1 MKKSEI
7 GFLAFAAVIAVLA
20 VPFAGSRAV
29 AQTRNLTG
37 TVVDKQGNPVIG
49 AAVVVEGTTKG
60 TSTGVDGS
68 FSLDGVKE
76 NASLTV
82 SFIGYKTLTTPPL
95 GAKTSITITLEEDTQ
110 LLDDVVVIGY
120 GVQRKSD
127 VTGSITSIKE
137 DVFQS
142 RSVENAQQALQGK
155 APGVQVLSSSA
166 APGSSPSIRIR
177 GFSSNNSGASEPLYV
192 VDGLKVSDISYL
204 DPSSIESMEILK
216 DGASAAIYGVEAGN
230 GVILIT
236 TKKGKK
242 GEGRIFYDFT
252 YGITSLARKAD
263 LMNAEQYVAYQTA
276 AGNSQVLTPW
286 DGKTD
291 TDWFDVLYGDN
302 GSFQRHTAGIETAND
317 NGSVYASLSY
327 MDNDGMYY
335 GDKDWMKRITFQL
348 NGDYKIKKWLTFTT
362 NNTIESS
369 RYQKQTD
376 GVGTGNQAINPYG
389 MDPLLPAFYDKDNLP
404 AYMTELI
411 AQQGDDLFMKNGN
424 GDYVAVP
431 FAAKDATSPLT
442 HYYSNTGNH
451 KDFALRGTSSLIL
464 TPVKGLTV
472 TSRVGYRLE
481 STNYSFYGEPTYMA
495 VSSRTNLQL
504 EGKTTMNR
512 FYMWENFANYNRTF
526 GKHAISA
533 MVGMAYQ
540 YEWSNYTSGSTNGLT
555 NDADNFHHLDYASA
569 DATKGVGGKVG
580 ESSSISYFG
589 RIGYTFDDRYNIM
602 VNFRADAFDR
612 SKLDK
617 KARWGYFPSV
627 SAGWTISNEPF
638 MRDIDPKSLS
648 FLKLR
653 ASYGINGNIRTLS
666 GFPYLSSMNVGE
678 YYPMNGQLI
687 TTIYPSDVLANKD
700 LKWETARQVDVGVDA
715 RFLNN
720 RLTFGMDFYNKNT
733 VDQLVI
739 LTPPLS
745 TGTTSMAKNV
755 GKVNN
760 HGFEFELG
768 WQDQAGEFSY
778 GVNANLATINSEVKK
793 LEGPRILDGIV
804 AFDKGQPMWSYY
816 GWKYLGVD
824 KEDGSAI
831 YYDKDDN
838 GTIDDKDKVYLGSAI
853 PDFTYGITLNAAY
866 KGFDLTVFGSGS
878 YGGELM
884 LSAARNTPAANK
896 PSVLW
901 TESWDVM
908 GAKAKYPH
916 PDPIGDKYA
925 GDSSMWLKSGS
936 YFKIKQ
942 IQLGY
947 TLPSSITKK
956 IAISRLRVYVSLD
969 NFFCI
974 SSYWGMDPE
983 AVSATSAIGMDY
995 GDYPTPKTL
1004 TFGANLS
1011 F

>member
-1 MKKSEI
+1 MKKSLLK
-7 GFLAFAAVIAVLA
+7 LAFAAVIAVLA

-120 GVQRKSD
+120 GVQRKID

-831 YYDKDDN
+831 YYDKDEN

>member
-1 MKKSEI
+1 MKKSLLK
-7 GFLAFAAVIAVLA
+7 LAFAAVIAVLA

-831 YYDKDDN
+831 YYDKDEN

>member
-1 MKKSEI
+1 MKKSLLK
-7 GFLAFAAVIAVLA
+7 LAFAAVIAVLA

-142 RSVENAQQALQGK
+142 RSVENAQQALPGK

-589 RIGYTFDDRYNIM
+589 RVGYTFDDRYNIM

-831 YYDKDDN
+831 YYDKDEN

>member
-1 MKKSEI
+1 M
-7 GFLAFAAVIAVLA
+7 
-20 VPFAGSRAV
+20 
-29 AQTRNLTG
+29 
-37 TVVDKQGNPVIG
+37 
-49 AAVVVEGTTKG
+49 
-60 TSTGVDGS
+60 
-68 FSLDGVKE
+68 
-76 NASLTV
+76 
-82 SFIGYKTLTTPPL
+82 
-95 GAKTSITITLEEDTQ
+95 
-110 LLDDVVVIGY
+110 VVIGY

>member
-1 MKKSEI
+1 M
-7 GFLAFAAVIAVLA
+7 
-20 VPFAGSRAV
+20 
-29 AQTRNLTG
+29 
-37 TVVDKQGNPVIG
+37 
-49 AAVVVEGTTKG
+49 
-60 TSTGVDGS
+60 
-68 FSLDGVKE
+68 
-76 NASLTV
+76 
-82 SFIGYKTLTTPPL
+82 
-95 GAKTSITITLEEDTQ
+95 
-110 LLDDVVVIGY
+110 VVIGY

-956 IAISRLRVYVSLD
+956 IVISRLRVYVSLD

>member
-1 MKKSEI
+1 MKKSLLK
-7 GFLAFAAVIAVLA
+7 LAFAAVIAVLA

-110 LLDDVVVIGY
+110 LLDDGVVIGY

-589 RIGYTFDDRYNIM
+589 RVGYTFDDRYNIM

-831 YYDKDDN
+831 YYDKDEN

>member
-1 MKKSEI
+1 M
-7 GFLAFAAVIAVLA
+7 
-20 VPFAGSRAV
+20 
-29 AQTRNLTG
+29 
-37 TVVDKQGNPVIG
+37 
-49 AAVVVEGTTKG
+49 
-60 TSTGVDGS
+60 
-68 FSLDGVKE
+68 
-76 NASLTV
+76 
-82 SFIGYKTLTTPPL
+82 
-95 GAKTSITITLEEDTQ
+95 
-110 LLDDVVVIGY
+110 VVIGY

-540 YEWSNYTSGSTNGLT
+540 YEWNNYTSGSTNGLT

-831 YYDKDDN
+831 YYDKDEN

>member
-1 MKKSEI
+1 MKKS
-7 GFLAFAAVIAVLA
+7 LLKWAFAAVRAVLA

-95 GAKTSITITLEEDTQ
+95 GAKPSITITLEEDTQ

-617 KARWGYFPSV
+617 KARRGYFPSV

-831 YYDKDDN
+831 YYDKDEN

>member
-1 MKKSEI
+1 MKKSLLK
-7 GFLAFAAVIAVLA
+7 LAFAAVIAVLA

-82 SFIGYKTLTTPPL
+82 SFIGYKTLTTPPP

-831 YYDKDDN
+831 YYDKDEN

>member
-1 MKKSEI
+1 MKKSLLK
-7 GFLAFAAVIAVLA
+7 LAFAAVIAVLA

-778 GVNANLATINSEVKK
+778 GVNANLATINSEGKK

-831 YYDKDDN
+831 YYDKDEN

>member
-1 MKKSEI
+1 MKKSLLK
-7 GFLAFAAVIAVLA
+7 LAFAAVIAVLA

-838 GTIDDKDKVYLGSAI
+838 GTIDDKDRVYLGSAI

>member
-1 MKKSEI
+1 MKKSLLK
-7 GFLAFAAVIAVLA
+7 LAFAAVIAVLA

-317 NGSVYASLSY
+317 TGSVYASLSY

-617 KARWGYFPSV
+617 KARRGYFPSV

>member
-1 MKKSEI
+1 MKKSLLK
-7 GFLAFAAVIAVLA
+7 LAFAAVIAVLA

-60 TSTGVDGS
+60 PSTGVDGS

-878 YGGELM
+878 YGGVLM

>member
-1 MKKSEI
+1 MKKSLLK
-7 GFLAFAAVIAVLA
+7 LAFAAVIAVLA

-916 PDPIGDKYA
+916 PDPIGDTA
-925 GDSSMWLKSGS
+925 SRNSSMWLKSGS

-947 TLPSSITKK
+947 TLPSSFTKK

-974 SSYWGMDPE
+974 TPYWGMDPE
-983 AVSATSAIGMDY
+983 AVSGTSGIGMDN

>member
-1 MKKSEI
+1 MKKSLLK
-7 GFLAFAAVIAVLA
+7 LAFAAVIAVLA

-127 VTGSITSIKE
+127 VTGSIATIKE

>member
-1 MKKSEI
+1 M
-7 GFLAFAAVIAVLA
+7 
-20 VPFAGSRAV
+20 
-29 AQTRNLTG
+29 
-37 TVVDKQGNPVIG
+37 
-49 AAVVVEGTTKG
+49 
-60 TSTGVDGS
+60 
-68 FSLDGVKE
+68 
-76 NASLTV
+76 
-82 SFIGYKTLTTPPL
+82 
-95 GAKTSITITLEEDTQ
+95 
-110 LLDDVVVIGY
+110 VVIGY

-348 NGDYKIKKWLTFTT
+348 NGDYKIKKWLTFMT

>member
-1 MKKSEI
+1 M
-7 GFLAFAAVIAVLA
+7 
-20 VPFAGSRAV
+20 
-29 AQTRNLTG
+29 
-37 TVVDKQGNPVIG
+37 
-49 AAVVVEGTTKG
+49 
-60 TSTGVDGS
+60 
-68 FSLDGVKE
+68 
-76 NASLTV
+76 
-82 SFIGYKTLTTPPL
+82 
-95 GAKTSITITLEEDTQ
+95 
-110 LLDDVVVIGY
+110 VVIGY

-760 HGFEFELG
+760 HGFEFELS

>member
-1 MKKSEI
+1 MKKSLLK
-7 GFLAFAAVIAVLA
+7 LAFAAVIAVLA

>member
-1 MKKSEI
+1 MKKSLLK
-7 GFLAFAAVIAVLA
+7 LAFAAVIAVLA

-291 TDWFDVLYGDN
+291 TDGFDVLYGDN

-555 NDADNFHHLDYASA
+555 NDAGNFHHLDYASA

-831 YYDKDDN
+831 YYDKDEN

>member
-1 MKKSEI
+1 MKKSLLK
-7 GFLAFAAVIAVLA
+7 LAFAAVIAVLA

-472 TSRVGYRLE
+472 NSRVGYRLE

>member
-1 MKKSEI
+1 
-7 GFLAFAAVIAVLA
+7 
-20 VPFAGSRAV
+20 
-29 AQTRNLTG
+29 
-37 TVVDKQGNPVIG
+37 
-49 AAVVVEGTTKG
+49 
-60 TSTGVDGS
+60 
-68 FSLDGVKE
+68 
-76 NASLTV
+76 
-82 SFIGYKTLTTPPL
+82 
-95 GAKTSITITLEEDTQ
+95 
-110 LLDDVVVIGY
+110 VVVIGY

-831 YYDKDDN
+831 YYDKDEN

>member
-1 MKKSEI
+1 MKKSLLK
-7 GFLAFAAVIAVLA
+7 LAFAAVIAVLA

-512 FYMWENFANYNRTF
+512 VNMWENFANNKRTF

>member
-1 MKKSEI
+1 M
-7 GFLAFAAVIAVLA
+7 
-20 VPFAGSRAV
+20 
-29 AQTRNLTG
+29 
-37 TVVDKQGNPVIG
+37 
-49 AAVVVEGTTKG
+49 
-60 TSTGVDGS
+60 
-68 FSLDGVKE
+68 
-76 NASLTV
+76 
-82 SFIGYKTLTTPPL
+82 
-95 GAKTSITITLEEDTQ
+95 
-110 LLDDVVVIGY
+110 
-120 GVQRKSD
+120 
-127 VTGSITSIKE
+127 
-137 DVFQS
+137 
-142 RSVENAQQALQGK
+142 
-155 APGVQVLSSSA
+155 
-166 APGSSPSIRIR
+166 
-177 GFSSNNSGASEPLYV
+177 

-831 YYDKDDN
+831 YYDKDEN

>member
-1 MKKSEI
+1 M
-7 GFLAFAAVIAVLA
+7 
-20 VPFAGSRAV
+20 
-29 AQTRNLTG
+29 
-37 TVVDKQGNPVIG
+37 
-49 AAVVVEGTTKG
+49 
-60 TSTGVDGS
+60 
-68 FSLDGVKE
+68 
-76 NASLTV
+76 
-82 SFIGYKTLTTPPL
+82 
-95 GAKTSITITLEEDTQ
+95 
-110 LLDDVVVIGY
+110 VVIGY

-464 TPVKGLTV
+464 TPVKGLAV

-866 KGFDLTVFGSGS
+866 KGFDLTVFGGGS

>member
-1 MKKSEI
+1 M
-7 GFLAFAAVIAVLA
+7 LA

-831 YYDKDDN
+831 YYDKDEN

>member
-1 MKKSEI
+1 M
-7 GFLAFAAVIAVLA
+7 
-20 VPFAGSRAV
+20 
-29 AQTRNLTG
+29 
-37 TVVDKQGNPVIG
+37 
-49 AAVVVEGTTKG
+49 
-60 TSTGVDGS
+60 
-68 FSLDGVKE
+68 
-76 NASLTV
+76 
-82 SFIGYKTLTTPPL
+82 
-95 GAKTSITITLEEDTQ
+95 
-110 LLDDVVVIGY
+110 VVIGY

-555 NDADNFHHLDYASA
+555 NDAGNFHHLDYASA

-831 YYDKDDN
+831 YYDKDEN

>member
-1 MKKSEI
+1 MKKSLLK
-7 GFLAFAAVIAVLA
+7 LAFAAVIAVLA

-442 HYYSNTGNH
+442 HYYSNTGHH

-831 YYDKDDN
+831 YYDKDEN

>member
-1 MKKSEI
+1 M
-7 GFLAFAAVIAVLA
+7 
-20 VPFAGSRAV
+20 
-29 AQTRNLTG
+29 
-37 TVVDKQGNPVIG
+37 
-49 AAVVVEGTTKG
+49 
-60 TSTGVDGS
+60 
-68 FSLDGVKE
+68 
-76 NASLTV
+76 
-82 SFIGYKTLTTPPL
+82 
-95 GAKTSITITLEEDTQ
+95 
-110 LLDDVVVIGY
+110 IGY

>member
-1 MKKSEI
+1 M
-7 GFLAFAAVIAVLA
+7 
-20 VPFAGSRAV
+20 
-29 AQTRNLTG
+29 
-37 TVVDKQGNPVIG
+37 
-49 AAVVVEGTTKG
+49 
-60 TSTGVDGS
+60 
-68 FSLDGVKE
+68 
-76 NASLTV
+76 
-82 SFIGYKTLTTPPL
+82 
-95 GAKTSITITLEEDTQ
+95 
-110 LLDDVVVIGY
+110 VVIGY

-276 AGNSQVLTPW
+276 AGNSQVLTLW

-831 YYDKDDN
+831 YYDKDEN

>member
-1 MKKSEI
+1 MKKSLLK
-7 GFLAFAAVIAVLA
+7 LAFAAVIAVLA

-302 GSFQRHTAGIETAND
+302 GSFQRHTAGIEMAND

-831 YYDKDDN
+831 YYDKDEN

>member
-1 MKKSEI
+1 
-7 GFLAFAAVIAVLA
+7 
-20 VPFAGSRAV
+20 
-29 AQTRNLTG
+29 
-37 TVVDKQGNPVIG
+37 
-49 AAVVVEGTTKG
+49 
-60 TSTGVDGS
+60 
-68 FSLDGVKE
+68 
-76 NASLTV
+76 
-82 SFIGYKTLTTPPL
+82 
-95 GAKTSITITLEEDTQ
+95 
-110 LLDDVVVIGY
+110 VVVIGY

>member
-1 MKKSEI
+1 M
-7 GFLAFAAVIAVLA
+7 
-20 VPFAGSRAV
+20 
-29 AQTRNLTG
+29 
-37 TVVDKQGNPVIG
+37 
-49 AAVVVEGTTKG
+49 
-60 TSTGVDGS
+60 DGS

-831 YYDKDDN
+831 YYDKDEN

>member
-1 MKKSEI
+1 MKKSLLK
-7 GFLAFAAVIAVLA
+7 LAFAAVIAVLA

-831 YYDKDDN
+831 YYDKDEN

-901 TESWDVM
+901 SESWDVM

-942 IQLGY
+942 IQRGY

-969 NFFCI
+969 NCFCI
-974 SSYWGMDPE
+974 SSYWGMVPE

>member
-1 MKKSEI
+1 MKKSLLK
-7 GFLAFAAVIAVLA
+7 LAFAAVIAVLA

-82 SFIGYKTLTTPPL
+82 SFIGYKTHTTPPL

-589 RIGYTFDDRYNIM
+589 RVGYTFDDRYNIM

-831 YYDKDDN
+831 YYDKDEN

>member
-1 MKKSEI
+1 MKKSLLK
-7 GFLAFAAVIAVLA
+7 LAFAAVIAVLA

-831 YYDKDDN
+831 YYNKDEN

>member
-1 MKKSEI
+1 
-7 GFLAFAAVIAVLA
+7 
-20 VPFAGSRAV
+20 
-29 AQTRNLTG
+29 
-37 TVVDKQGNPVIG
+37 
-49 AAVVVEGTTKG
+49 
-60 TSTGVDGS
+60 
-68 FSLDGVKE
+68 
-76 NASLTV
+76 
-82 SFIGYKTLTTPPL
+82 
-95 GAKTSITITLEEDTQ
+95 
-110 LLDDVVVIGY
+110 
-120 GVQRKSD
+120 
-127 VTGSITSIKE
+127 
-137 DVFQS
+137 
-142 RSVENAQQALQGK
+142 
-155 APGVQVLSSSA
+155 
-166 APGSSPSIRIR
+166 
-177 GFSSNNSGASEPLYV
+177 
-192 VDGLKVSDISYL
+192 
-204 DPSSIESMEILK
+204 
-216 DGASAAIYGVEAGN
+216 
-230 GVILIT
+230 
-236 TKKGKK
+236 
-242 GEGRIFYDFT
+242 
-252 YGITSLARKAD
+252 
-263 LMNAEQYVAYQTA
+263 
-276 AGNSQVLTPW
+276 
-286 DGKTD
+286 
-291 TDWFDVLYGDN
+291 
-302 GSFQRHTAGIETAND
+302 
-317 NGSVYASLSY
+317 
-327 MDNDGMYY
+327 
-335 GDKDWMKRITFQL
+335 MKRITFQL

-569 DATKGVGGKVG
+569 DATKGVGG
-580 ESSSISYFG
+580 
-589 RIGYTFDDRYNIM
+589 IGYTFDDRYNIM

-831 YYDKDDN
+831 YYDKDEN

>member
-1 MKKSEI
+1 M
-7 GFLAFAAVIAVLA
+7 LVA
-20 VPFAGSRAV
+20 PFAGSQAV
-29 AQTRNLTG
+29 AQTHNLTG
-37 TVVDKQGNPVIG
+37 TVVDAQGNPVAG
-49 AAVVVEGTTKG
+49 AAVVIDGTTKG
-60 TSTGVDGS
+60 TSTGSDGS
-68 FSLDGVKE
+68 FALNGVMA
-76 NASLTV
+76 NQSILVT
-82 SFIGYKTLTTPPL
+82 FIGYEPQTVAIGSQTNMKVVLKEDNQTLD
-95 GAKTSITITLEEDTQ
+95 E
-110 LLDDVVVIGY
+110 VVVIGY
-120 GVQRKSD
+120 GVQKKRD
-127 VTGSITSIKE
+127 VTGSITSVKS
-137 DVFQS
+137 DVFES

-589 RIGYTFDDRYNIM
+589 RVGYTFDDRYNIM

-831 YYDKDDN
+831 YYDKDEN